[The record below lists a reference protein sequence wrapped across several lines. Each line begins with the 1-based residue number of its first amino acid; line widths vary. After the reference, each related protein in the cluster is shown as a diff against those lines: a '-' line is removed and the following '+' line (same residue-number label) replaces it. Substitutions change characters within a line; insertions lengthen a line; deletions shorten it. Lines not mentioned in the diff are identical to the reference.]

1 LVGQATDFAEFL
13 AEAFPAEAYLEEAYL
28 EEAFLGEA
36 YPVASLAVAYLEEVE
51 ALKRRYLPELF
62 AEK

>member
-1 LVGQATDFAEFL
+1 LAGQAADFAEFPV
-13 AEAFPAEAYLEEAYL
+13 AAYL

-36 YPVASLAVAYLEEVE
+36 YLVASLAVAYLEEVE

>member
-1 LVGQATDFAEFL
+1 LVGQAADFAEFPV
-13 AEAFPAEAYLEEAYL
+13 AAYLEEAFPAALL

-36 YPVASLAVAYLEEVE
+36 YLVASLAVAYLEEVE
-51 ALKRRYLPELF
+51 ALKRRYLPELS